1 MQGWIKL
8 HRKIKDHWL
17 YAESKKFTKFE
28 AWIDLLLEVNHKDN
42 KFLLGNELVEVK
54 RGQTIT
60 SIRKLCDRWGWS
72 NSKVTQYLNLLQND
86 GMIQV
91 ESDSKKTVIT
101 IVNYEVYQVHEDEK
115 TTQNRHESDTK
126 QTEKHTNK
134 NDKNVKNDKND
145 SNNKRRK
152 QVYDDT
158 SAYYQLAVYFFE
170 RIKENNPE
178 HKEPNYQAWSD
189 DIRKMIE
196 IDKRTEEQVR
206 YLMKW
211 VQQDDFEKVN
221 VLSPSK
227 LRKRFDQLV
236 MKVKNQK
243 HKQKRSIFEQGEES
257 KKRQEKQ
264 TNLTPEQ
271 KAALENWEEELPY

>member
-1 MQGWIKL
+1 M
-8 HRKIKDHWL
+8 
-17 YAESKKFTKFE
+17 
-28 AWIDLLLEVNHKDN
+28 
-42 KFLLGNELVEVK
+42 
-54 RGQTIT
+54 
-60 SIRKLCDRWGWS
+60 IR
-72 NSKVTQYLNLLQND
+72 
-86 GMIQV
+86 MI
-91 ESDSKKTVIT
+91 VI
-101 IVNYEVYQVHEDEK
+101 ING
-115 TTQNRHESDTK
+115 
-126 QTEKHTNK
+126 
-134 NDKNVKNDKND
+134 
-145 SNNKRRK
+145 RK